1 MQFSSPLSVE
11 EKLQSLRLLL
21 SRLGPTLV
29 AFSGGVDSSLV
40 LAVAAEV
47 MRDHVIAL
55 MTVSASTPPEDAQ
68 QAVTLAQALNVQLLT
83 IPHDELAIPQYA
95 ANPVNRCYFCKN
107 SLYEICRR
115 EAERLGLGTIVDGVN
130 TDDLRDYRPGLQ
142 AAAEY
147 KVVHP
152 LVEAQFSKED
162 IRQGSKLLGLP
173 TWRKPASPC
182 LSSRVPYGTRITA
195 TMLSQIAQGESI
207 LRAFGLSELRVRHHG
222 RSVRIEIT
230 REEIARVA
238 SPAALRVI
246 REEMKRLG
254 FASVL
259 LDLEG
264 YRSGVFNEGAVEATQ
279 KKSTPPYRRKF
290 SLI

>member
-1 MQFSSPLSVE
+1 MQLSSSPSIE
-11 EKLQSLRLLL
+11 EKLQNLKNLLR
-21 SRLGPTLV
+21 RTGPTLV
-29 AFSGGVDSSLV
+29 AFSGGVDSSFLLV
-40 LAVAAEV
+40 VAAEV
-47 MRDHVIAL
+47 MRDHLVAL
-55 MTVSASTPPEDAQ
+55 MTISVSTPPEDAQ

-83 IPHDELAIPQYA
+83 IQHDELSIPQYA

-115 EAERLGLGTIVDGVN
+115 EAERLGLETIADGVN
-130 TDDLRDYRPGLQ
+130 TDDLKDYRPGLQ
-142 AAAEY
+142 AATEY

-162 IRQGSKLLGLP
+162 IRRGSKLLGLP
-173 TWRKPASPC
+173 TWKKPASPC
-182 LSSRVPYGTRITA
+182 LSSRVPYGTPITA

-207 LRAFGLSELRVRHHG
+207 LRTFGLSELRVRHHG
-222 RSVRIEIT
+222 RSARIEIT
-230 REEIARVA
+230 KEEIARVA

-254 FASVL
+254 FALVL

-264 YRSGVFNEGAVEATQ
+264 YRSGVFNEGAVAVTQ
-279 KKSTPPYRRKF
+279 KKSNPPYGGNF
-290 SLI
+290 L